1 MKLLQLLL
9 LIFPLVLSS
18 QSKVEING
26 KILSEEGHAVPF
38 ANISIIGEQ
47 TGASAD
53 RDGLFQFS
61 LSAGAHTL
69 KIQAIGY
76 KTKTLQIDSRNQE
89 DRSLQISL
97 AEDQLGLDQVVISAT
112 RNRVNLKKAPV
123 VVNVLSPKLFNA
135 TQSISVAESLN
146 FQPGVRVETNCQNCG
161 FTQVRLNG
169 LDGSYTQVLMNSR
182 AVFSALNSVYGLE
195 QIPTS
200 ILDRIEV
207 VRSGGSALYGS
218 NAIAGTI
225 NIITKDP
232 VLNSWQIGS
241 NLGFIDGKTPDRSL
255 NLNASVVSEDLN
267 SGITVFGMKR
277 DRDSYDANG
286 DGFTELTKLTNTSLG
301 AKAFLKP
308 NEKSKIT
315 LDLTALEEYRR
326 GGDRLKLAPHLT
338 DITEELDHNTV
349 IGGITYDIRNEDQ
362 SNQFSVYSSGQ
373 HTDRKSFYGGLGGG
387 RTRQDS
393 ISAANAYGNTNDVAL
408 LVGGQFTRNFKS
420 NHDILTVGT
429 EYNLSN
435 TEDDIPGYNRYID
448 QQVNAI
454 GAFAQYEWKPSETFT
469 ALIGGRIDHVNVDG
483 SYTIQDINRKVAIDQ
498 TVISPRLTL
507 RYQPAEAWQ
516 FRGGYARGFRA
527 PQAFN
532 EDLHVSSVGGE
543 PQFVILSNDLETEYS
558 NAYTASVNYSKNFN
572 KLQTNFLL
580 EGFYTDLQNP
590 FTTVSTGASL
600 SNGSILEEVRN
611 GSGAY
616 VSGANIEIGVSPSSK
631 LSFQLGGTIQNSKYK
646 EDQILFEADGSIPG
660 ETDIIISEFV
670 RNPNLYGYLNSNISI
685 FEETSIDITG
695 TYTGS
700 MTVPLVISDSGFLQL
715 NESDPFYD
723 INLKL
728 SQHIDITDNFQ
739 MNLYAGIQN
748 IFNAYQDD
756 FDTGATRDSDYIYGP
771 AQPRTFFFGI
781 RFGNLHNL

>member
-1 MKLLQLLL
+1 MKIFTLLFFLFSTIATAQEA
-9 LIFPLVLSS
+9 
-18 QSKVEING
+18 VEISG
-26 KILSEEGHAVPF
+26 KISSNSGAVAF
-38 ANISIIGEQ
+38 ANISVIGQ
-47 TGASAD
+47 SQGTSAD
-53 RDGLFQFS
+53 REGNFS
-61 LSAGAHTL
+61 IKTSAETSL

-76 KTKTLQIDSRNQE
+76 KTKVIKITPEIFQNRQLIIQLE
-89 DRSLQISL
+89 
-97 AEDQLGLDQVVISAT
+97 EDQLGLDQVVISAT
-112 RNRVNLKKAPV
+112 RNRVNLKEAPV

-146 FQPGVRVETNCQNCG
+146 YQPGVRVETNCQNCG

-169 LDGSYTQVLMNSR
+169 LDGSYTQVLINSR

-232 VLNSWQIGS
+232 VLNSWQISS
-241 NLGFIDGKTPDRSL
+241 NLGFIDGKIPDRTL
-255 NLNASVVSEDLN
+255 NINASVVNEELT

-277 DRDSYDANG
+277 DRNSYDANK
-286 DGFTELTKLTNTSLG
+286 DGFSELTELSNTSLG

-308 NEKSKIT
+308 NENSKIT

-326 GGDRLKLAPHLT
+326 GGDRLDLAPHLT

-349 IGGITYDIRNEDQ
+349 IGGITYEFHNKDR
-362 SNQFSVYSSGQ
+362 SNNFSIYSSGQ

-387 RTRQDS
+387 RTKQDS
-393 ISAANAYGNTNDVAL
+393 ITAANAYGNTDDLAL
-408 LVGGQFTRNFKS
+408 LVGGQFTRNFKNS
-420 NHDILTVGT
+420 DDILTVGT

-435 TEDDIPGYNRYID
+435 TEDQIPGYQRTID
-448 QQVNAI
+448 QKVNSI
-454 GAFAQYEWKPSETFT
+454 GAFAQYEWKPSEKFT
-469 ALIGGRIDHVNVDG
+469 ALIGGRLDHVVINGD
-483 SYTIQDINRKVAIDQ
+483 YTIQAIQRKSDIKQ
-498 TVISPRLTL
+498 TVVSPRLTL
-507 RYQPAEAWQ
+507 RYKVSDDWQ

-532 EDLHVSSVGGE
+532 EDMHISSVGGE
-543 PQFVILSNDLETEYS
+543 PQFVILSNNLQTEYS

-580 EGFYTDLQNP
+580 EGFYTELQNP

-600 SNGSILEEVRN
+600 PNGSILEEVRN
-611 GSGAY
+611 GSGAF
-616 VSGANIEIGVSPSSK
+616 VSGMNFEIGISPSSK
-631 LSFQLGGTIQNSKYK
+631 FSFQMGGTIQNSNYK
-646 EDQILFEADGSIPG
+646 EEQILFEADASNPD

-670 RNPNLYGYLNSNISI
+670 RNPNVYGYLNTNISI
-685 FEETSIDITG
+685 FEETSLDLTG
-695 TYTGS
+695 TYTGP

-715 NESDPFYD
+715 NESDSFYD
-723 INLKL
+723 FNLKL
-728 SQHIDITDNFQ
+728 NQHIDITESFQ
-739 MNLYAGIQN
+739 MNIYGGIQN
-748 IFNAYQDD
+748 LFNSYQDD
-756 FDTGATRDSDYIYGP
+756 FDTGATRDSDYVYGP
-771 AQPRTFFFGI
+771 SQPRTFFFGI
-781 RFGNLHNL
+781 KFGNLHDL

>member
-1 MKLLQLLL
+1 M
-9 LIFPLVLSS
+9 
-18 QSKVEING
+18 
-26 KILSEEGHAVPF
+26 
-38 ANISIIGEQ
+38 
-47 TGASAD
+47 
-53 RDGLFQFS
+53 
-61 LSAGAHTL
+61 
-69 KIQAIGY
+69 
-76 KTKTLQIDSRNQE
+76 
-89 DRSLQISL
+89 
-97 AEDQLGLDQVVISAT
+97 
-112 RNRVNLKKAPV
+112 
-123 VVNVLSPKLFNA
+123 
-135 TQSISVAESLN
+135 
-146 FQPGVRVETNCQNCG
+146 
-161 FTQVRLNG
+161 
-169 LDGSYTQVLMNSR
+169 
-182 AVFSALNSVYGLE
+182 
-195 QIPTS
+195 
-200 ILDRIEV
+200 
-207 VRSGGSALYGS
+207 
-218 NAIAGTI
+218 
-225 NIITKDP
+225 
-232 VLNSWQIGS
+232 
-241 NLGFIDGKTPDRSL
+241 
-255 NLNASVVSEDLN
+255 
-267 SGITVFGMKR
+267 
-277 DRDSYDANG
+277 
-286 DGFTELTKLTNTSLG
+286 
-301 AKAFLKP
+301 
-308 NEKSKIT
+308 
-315 LDLTALEEYRR
+315 
-326 GGDRLKLAPHLT
+326 
-338 DITEELDHNTV
+338 
-349 IGGITYDIRNEDQ
+349 
-362 SNQFSVYSSGQ
+362 
-373 HTDRKSFYGGLGGG
+373 
-387 RTRQDS
+387 
-393 ISAANAYGNTNDVAL
+393 
-408 LVGGQFTRNFKS
+408 
-420 NHDILTVGT
+420 
-429 EYNLSN
+429 
-435 TEDDIPGYNRYID
+435 
-448 QQVNAI
+448 
-454 GAFAQYEWKPSETFT
+454 
-469 ALIGGRIDHVNVDG
+469 
-483 SYTIQDINRKVAIDQ
+483 
-498 TVISPRLTL
+498 ISPRLTL

>member
-1 MKLLQLLL
+1 MKILKLLLF
-9 LIFPLVLSS
+9 IFPMIL
-18 QSKVEING
+18 QAQQEIEING
-26 KILSEEGHAVPF
+26 KITSDSRGVAF
-38 ANISIIGEQ
+38 ANISVVGKTQ
-47 TGASAD
+47 GTSSDKNG
-53 RDGLFQFS
+53 FFS
-61 LSAGAHTL
+61 IDLSAGKQTL

-76 KTKTLQIDSRNQE
+76 RTETISFIVEEEQNKALNITLS
-89 DRSLQISL
+89 
-97 AEDQLGLDQVVISAT
+97 EDQLGLDQIVVSAT
-112 RNRVNLKKAPV
+112 RNRVNIKEAPV
-123 VVNVLSPKLFNA
+123 IVNVLSPKLFNA

-146 FQPGVRVETNCQNCG
+146 YQPGVRVETNCQNCG

-169 LDGSYTQVLMNSR
+169 LDGSYTQVLINSR

-218 NAIAGTI
+218 NAIAGTV

-232 VLNSWQIGS
+232 VLNSWQVSS
-241 NLGFIDGKTPDRSL
+241 NLGLIEGKTPDRTL

-286 DGFTELTKLTNTSLG
+286 DGFSELTELTNTSLG

-308 NEKSKIT
+308 NENSKIT

-326 GGDRLKLAPHLT
+326 GGDRLDLAPHLT

-349 IGGITYDIRNEDQ
+349 IGGITYEFHNKDLRN
-362 SNQFSVYSSGQ
+362 NFSVYTSGQ

-393 ISAANAYGNTNDVAL
+393 ISAANAYGNTDDLAL
-408 LVGGQFTRNFKS
+408 LFGGQFTRNFKS
-420 NHDILTVGT
+420 NDDILTVGT

-435 TEDDIPGYNRYID
+435 TEDNIPGYNRYID
-448 QQVNAI
+448 QKVNSV
-454 GAFAQYEWKPSETFT
+454 GAFAQYEWKPSEKFT
-469 ALIGGRIDHVNVDG
+469 ALIGGRLDYVDVDG
-483 SYTIQDINRKVAIDQ
+483 SYSIQNISRNSQIDQ
-498 TVISPRLTL
+498 TVVSPRLTL
-507 RYQPAEAWQ
+507 RYKPSDDWQ

-580 EGFYTDLQNP
+580 EGFYTDLENP
-590 FTTVSTGASL
+590 FTTISTGASL
-600 SNGSILEEVRN
+600 PNGSILEEVRN

-616 VSGANIEIGVSPSSK
+616 VSGMNVEIGISPSSK
-631 LSFQLGGTIQNSKYK
+631 FSFQMGGTLQNSKYK
-646 EDQILFEADGSIPG
+646 EDQVLFESDGNTQN
-660 ETDIIISEFV
+660 ENDIVISEFV
-670 RNPNLYGYLNSNISI
+670 RNPNVYGYLNTNIAL
-685 FEETSIDITG
+685 FEETSLDLTG
-695 TYTGS
+695 TYTGP
-700 MTVPLVISDSGFLQL
+700 MTVPLVVSDSGFLQL
-715 NESDPFYD
+715 NESDSFYD

-728 SQHIDITDNFQ
+728 SHHIDITENFQ
-739 MNLYAGIQN
+739 MNVYGGVQN

-756 FDTGATRDSDYIYGP
+756 FDTGATRDSDYVYGP
-771 AQPRTFFFGI
+771 AQPRTFYFGI
-781 RFGNLHNL
+781 KFGNLHNL